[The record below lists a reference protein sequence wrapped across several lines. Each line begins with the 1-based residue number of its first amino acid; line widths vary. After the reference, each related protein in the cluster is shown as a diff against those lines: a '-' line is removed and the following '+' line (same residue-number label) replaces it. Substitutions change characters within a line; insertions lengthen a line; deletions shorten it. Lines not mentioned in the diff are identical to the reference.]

1 MRILRYTTTNSFNGK
16 SYLCTTG
23 KLRFHRTKVSR
34 FNVKKLYW
42 ILRFIAAILSVLMF
56 SYFQSIK
63 QKTAFKM
70 NLRYLQ
76 YGKLN
81 ISKGVFLKFISSMI
95 IPYFNTDSQK
105 CDSRLITYASPSNIY
120 SILPQPKPWILMI
133 RLLGSPI

>member
-23 KLRFHRTKVSR
+23 KLRFQRTKVSL

-81 ISKGVFLKFISSMI
+81 ISKGIFLKFISPLRI
-95 IPYFNTDSQK
+95 ITLVKKRRNNKTLYHI
-105 CDSRLITYASPSNIY
+105 RIY
-120 SILPQPKPWILMI
+120 SIII
-133 RLLGSPI
+133 HHVTR

>member
-23 KLRFHRTKVSR
+23 KLRFQRTKVSL

-70 NLRYLQ
+70 TLKYVQ

-81 ISKGVFLKFISSMI
+81 ISYL
-95 IPYFNTDSQK
+95 
-105 CDSRLITYASPSNIY
+105 IY
-120 SILPQPKPWILMI
+120 STEAFSIDPLFCRTSRTISKYLKKNYNQ
-133 RLLGSPI
+133 SFFVTF

>member
-23 KLRFHRTKVSR
+23 KLRFQRTKVSL

-81 ISKGVFLKFISSMI
+81 ISKGVFLKFISSLRI
-95 IPYFNTDSQK
+95 IT
-105 CDSRLITYASPSNIY
+105 LIKKRRNNKTLYHIRIY
-120 SILPQPKPWILMI
+120 SIII
-133 RLLGSPI
+133 HHVTR

>member
-23 KLRFHRTKVSR
+23 KLRFQRTKVSL

-81 ISKGVFLKFISSMI
+81 ISKGVFLKFISSMMDI
-95 IPYFNTDSQK
+95 TDNNISK
-105 CDSRLITYASPSNIY
+105 KRRNNKTLYHIRIY
-120 SILPQPKPWILMI
+120 SIII
-133 RLLGSPI
+133 HHVTR

>member
-23 KLRFHRTKVSR
+23 KLRFQRTKVSP

-81 ISKGVFLKFISSMI
+81 ISKGVFLKFISSLRI
-95 IPYFNTDSQK
+95 IT
-105 CDSRLITYASPSNIY
+105 LIKKRRNNKTLYHIRIY
-120 SILPQPKPWILMI
+120 SIIIHHVTQ
-133 RLLGSPI
+133 

>member
-23 KLRFHRTKVSR
+23 KLRFQRTKVSL

-81 ISKGVFLKFISSMI
+81 ISKGVFLKFISSMLRI
-95 IPYFNTDSQK
+95 IILVKKRRNNKTLYHI
-105 CDSRLITYASPSNIY
+105 RIY
-120 SILPQPKPWILMI
+120 SIII
-133 RLLGSPI
+133 HHVTR